1 MVSLSLRTLALAA
14 LLALSG
20 AQSLSQQAS
29 TPAATFNDATEIVR
43 RSLEADDR
51 TAELSR
57 NYTYQRYEVRK
68 HLGGTGRSSLLI
80 PRLGTSSIYTANPT
94 HD

>member
-29 TPAATFNDATEIVR
+29 TPVATFNDATEIVR
-43 RSLEADDR
+43 RS
-51 TAELSR
+51 
-57 NYTYQRYEVRK
+57 K
-68 HLGGTGRSSLLI
+68 PMTGPPNCRA
-80 PRLGTSSIYTANPT
+80 TT
-94 HD
+94 HISATK